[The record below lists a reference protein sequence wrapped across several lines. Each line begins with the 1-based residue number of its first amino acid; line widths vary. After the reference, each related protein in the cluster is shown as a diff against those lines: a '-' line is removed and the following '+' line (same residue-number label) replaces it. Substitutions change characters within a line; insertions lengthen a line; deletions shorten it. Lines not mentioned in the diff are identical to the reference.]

1 MLGAIIG
8 DIVGSK
14 FEFQPIKSK
23 NFLLFSEESDYTDD
37 SLMTIAVG
45 LALKQ
50 AFADNKE
57 NDAFF
62 LQNQFIRT
70 MQSIGR
76 SYPNPTGAYGSS
88 FSQWLVTKNPEPYN
102 SWGNGSAM
110 RVSACG
116 ELAESLEEALFFA
129 EQSAIVSHNH
139 PEGIKG
145 AQAIAAAIFL
155 AKRGKSKE
163 EIRHYIYQYFYPE
176 RLTVEEIRPRY
187 SFDPSCQ
194 GTVPQAFA
202 AFFDSV
208 DFEDAIRN
216 AISLGGDAD
225 TLGAITGSLAWPFYI
240 KQNGLSKAMKE
251 MASHALHILPS
262 EFRTFLMEYEDD
274 FIQTLCSCGCSE

>member
-1 MLGAIIG
+1 MIGAIIG

-14 FEFQPIKSK
+14 FEFHPTKSK
-23 NFLLFSEESDYTDD
+23 AFPFFSAESDYTDD

-45 LALKQ
+45 QALKQ
-50 AFADNKE
+50 AFTLRREHDS
-57 NDAFF
+57 DF
-62 LQNQFIRT
+62 LRDQFIKS

-76 SYPNPTGAYGSS
+76 SYPNPTGAYGYS
-88 FSQWLVTKNPEPYN
+88 FSQWLRMDHPEPYH

-116 ELAESLEEALFFA
+116 EMAKSLKEALFLA

-145 AQAIAAAIFL
+145 AQATAVAIFL
-155 AKRGKSKE
+155 AKQGKSKD
-163 EIRHYIYQYFYPE
+163 EIRHYTYNHFYPKKW
-176 RLTVEEIRPRY
+176 TVEEIRSHY

-194 GTVPQAFA
+194 GTVPQALA
-202 AFFDSV
+202 AFFDSL

-225 TLGAITGSLAWPFYI
+225 TLGAITGSVAWSFYG
-240 KQNGLSKAMKE
+240 KQSGISEAMNE
-251 MASHALHILPS
+251 MAKTALALVPS
-262 EFRTFLMEYEDD
+262 ELRAFVKEYEDD
-274 FIQTLCSCGCSE
+274 FYHILCASGTE

>member
-8 DIVGSK
+8 AIVGSK
-14 FEFQPIKSK
+14 PADLRMKAK

-45 LALKQ
+45 IALKQ
-50 AFADNKE
+50 AFADKKE
-57 NDAFF
+57 KDAAF
-62 LQNQFIRT
+62 LRDQFIRT
-70 MQSIGR
+70 MQSVGR
-76 SYPNPTGAYGSS
+76 AYPYPTGAYGGS

-102 SWGNGSAM
+102 SWGNGAAM
-110 RVSACG
+110 RISACG

-129 EQSAIVSHNH
+129 EQSALVSHNH

-155 AKRGKSKE
+155 TKQGKSKE
-163 EIRHYIYQYFYPE
+163 EIRHYIYQHFYPE
-176 RLTVEEIRPRY
+176 RLTVEEIRPHY

-225 TLGAITGSLAWPFYI
+225 TLGAITGSVAWPFYL
-240 KQNGLSKAMKE
+240 KQNGLSEAMKG

-262 EFRTFLMEYEDD
+262 EFRAFLKEYEDD
-274 FIQTLCSCGCSE
+274 FIQTLCFCGRRE